1 MGLILLYLC
10 VVGFTTLAAFA
21 TSGPLA
27 GAGAVAFWLADTA
40 VLTVLFQRRRVQRE
54 TRELD
59 DTNRRLQR
67 ELDDPAGPGP
77 ARGTQDDPDDP
88 PMGGPTPRF

>member
-1 MGLILLYLC
+1 VLY
-10 VVGFTTLAAFA
+10 
-21 TSGPLA
+21 
-27 GAGAVAFWLADTA
+27 
-40 VLTVLFQRRRVQRE
+40 QRRRVQRE